1 LSTTNLFSNEAAER
15 YSLALFEIGKEN
27 SKIDSFEEDTNKI
40 LNYFKADMEFKNF
53 IKNPSISIQNQ
64 FKAFDI
70 ISRKMQ
76 LGQEFSNFLKVVID
90 KRRIFFLDKILK
102 TFLRL
107 VSKKKGEI
115 NVFFTSSKKIGET
128 EISKIKKDFAK
139 IIGSQ
144 IKFVFNVDETLISGI
159 KIQIGSLMID
169 TSIRSKLNNL
179 KLTMTEN

>member
-1 LSTTNLFSNEAAER
+1 
-15 YSLALFEIGKEN
+15 
-27 SKIDSFEEDTNKI
+27 
-40 LNYFKADMEFKNF
+40 M
-53 IKNPSISIQNQ
+53 
-64 FKAFDI
+64 
-70 ISRKMQ
+70 
-76 LGQEFSNFLKVVID
+76 
-90 KRRIFFLDKILK
+90 
-102 TFLRL
+102 RL

-115 NVFFTSSKKIGET
+115 NVFFTSSKKISET

>member
-1 LSTTNLFSNEAAER
+1 MSTTNLFSNEAAER

-70 ISRKMQ
+70 ISKKMQ

-107 VSKKKGEI
+107 VSKKK
-115 NVFFTSSKKIGET
+115 
-128 EISKIKKDFAK
+128 
-139 IIGSQ
+139 
-144 IKFVFNVDETLISGI
+144 
-159 KIQIGSLMID
+159 
-169 TSIRSKLNNL
+169 R
-179 KLTMTEN
+179 